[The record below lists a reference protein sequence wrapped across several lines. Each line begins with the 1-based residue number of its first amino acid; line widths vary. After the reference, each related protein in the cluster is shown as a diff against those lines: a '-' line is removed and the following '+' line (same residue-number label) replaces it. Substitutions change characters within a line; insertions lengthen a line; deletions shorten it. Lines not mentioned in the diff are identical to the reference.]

1 MRNNNYLS
9 VNYFL
14 SIIGIHFSYFYFGT
28 QNYFYPQYLISE
40 IFKSAIIITAFFS
53 LAMLLTKS
61 VIKSFFPKVIL
72 NFFQSILFGAIFF
85 FIYFFIFRFSDLNYE
100 NIYLT
105 YFTDQNIL
113 FKLSYYSFPFIIP
126 FFVSFFLNESY
137 IYKINKFLFIL
148 LIILNFLS
156 VIRIYQLYNN
166 DEITFNPRNDYKNF
180 QVENVDN
187 HKIKKKVI
195 FIIFDEF
202 DQFYFEKNLKHL
214 DNLKKLYKTSFVN
227 KNFFTPAMFTLDSI
241 PAILTGNSIQKKF
254 FKKNN
259 LYFYNLENQ
268 LVQFNF
274 ENSIFNQKKY
284 KNFSSS
290 IYGVYHP
297 YCRTFIVQNCY
308 DSINFSMKKISVK
321 NSFQYFF
328 DVTYLDKL
336 YSLYKKKSNRH
347 LKKKKLKDNLLSRIM
362 FENSTNF
369 INSNT
374 DLVYIHYD
382 YPHTPLK
389 IKELI
394 TLDKEFKDL
403 SDYEKNLFL
412 VDETIANIEK
422 TINNHKNS
430 LLIIT
435 TDHWF
440 KNRSDDKAYPG
451 VFFSKIIGDNNYH
464 EGKKNNNASSIKDLI
479 DKYYDGSILNNNDIK
494 LFFDNEKNHEI
505 FIR

>member
-1 MRNNNYLS
+1 MRSNNYLS
-9 VNYFL
+9 VNFFL

-72 NFFQSILFGAIFF
+72 NFFQSFLFGAIFF

-137 IYKINKFLFIL
+137 LYKIKKFLLIL

-180 QVENVDN
+180 QVKNVDN

-254 FKKNN
+254 F
-259 LYFYNLENQ
+259 
-268 LVQFNF
+268 
-274 ENSIFNQKKY
+274 
-284 KNFSSS
+284 
-290 IYGVYHP
+290 
-297 YCRTFIVQNCY
+297 
-308 DSINFSMKKISVK
+308 
-321 NSFQYFF
+321 
-328 DVTYLDKL
+328 
-336 YSLYKKKSNRH
+336 
-347 LKKKKLKDNLLSRIM
+347 
-362 FENSTNF
+362 
-369 INSNT
+369 
-374 DLVYIHYD
+374 
-382 YPHTPLK
+382 
-389 IKELI
+389 
-394 TLDKEFKDL
+394 
-403 SDYEKNLFL
+403 
-412 VDETIANIEK
+412 
-422 TINNHKNS
+422 
-430 LLIIT
+430 
-435 TDHWF
+435 
-440 KNRSDDKAYPG
+440 
-451 VFFSKIIGDNNYH
+451 
-464 EGKKNNNASSIKDLI
+464 
-479 DKYYDGSILNNNDIK
+479 
-494 LFFDNEKNHEI
+494 
-505 FIR
+505 